1 MKNNKINMNK
11 INKKNLFKKFAGTF
25 MAILM
30 GLFLFG
36 HNNTAYAGICDP
48 GDPTSPLCPTNPA
61 NPASPAQQAMHT
73 NDDNNKK
80 DNTDKAQENQVNQSS
95 ENDSLFKIISFI
107 QILVLFL
114 GVLLLSYII
123 FKVLVL
129 RR

>member
-1 MKNNKINMNK
+1 MNK

-61 NPASPAQQAMHT
+61 NPASPAQQAMHAG
-73 NDDNNKK
+73 NDNNDKE
-80 DNTDKAQENQVNQSS
+80 DNNTDKT
-95 ENDSLFKIISFI
+95 
-107 QILVLFL
+107 
-114 GVLLLSYII
+114 
-123 FKVLVL
+123 
-129 RR
+129 

>member
-1 MKNNKINMNK
+1 MNK

-25 MAILM
+25 VAILM

-48 GDPTSPLCPTNPA
+48 GDPTSPLCPINPA
-61 NPASPAQQAMHT
+61 NPASPAQQAMHAG
-73 NDDNNKK
+73 NDNNDKE
-80 DNTDKAQENQVNQSS
+80 DNTDKVQDNQLKQQSNK
-95 ENDSLFKIISFI
+95 NDFLSKIISFI
-107 QILVLFL
+107 QIPVLFL
-114 GVLLLSYII
+114 DALLLSYII